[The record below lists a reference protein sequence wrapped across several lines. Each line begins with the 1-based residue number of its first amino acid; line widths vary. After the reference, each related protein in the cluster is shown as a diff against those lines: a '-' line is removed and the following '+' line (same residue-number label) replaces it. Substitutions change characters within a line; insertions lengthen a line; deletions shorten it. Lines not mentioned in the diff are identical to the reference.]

1 MTKSVL
7 VLNFYFQFSEGFLTM
22 RVAIYAR
29 VSTVDQSVERQVREL
44 RKYVQARGWKIV
56 REFCEVAGGA
66 SQKRPQRDKIL
77 AMARHRSLDAILVHA
92 LDRWGRSVQDLVLT
106 MAEIE
111 ALGVAFVV
119 PGHIDMTTPMG
130 RMLAHFLGAVAEF
143 ERELI
148 SERVRSGLA
157 NARAKGKRLGRP
169 QAIKFR
175 VDKGLSLIEQGKT
188 YQEAAFKSG
197 VSISTLVR
205 ARRSNRILPAERNDA

>member
-1 MTKSVL
+1 MTKSAL
-7 VLNFYFQFSEGFLTM
+7 VLNFNFHFLEGFLIM
-22 RVAIYAR
+22 RVATYAR
-29 VSTVDQSVERQVREL
+29 VSTADQSVERQVREL
-44 RKYVQARGWKIV
+44 RKYANARGWEIV

-66 SQKRPQRDKIL
+66 SQKRPQRDQIL
-77 AMARHRSLDAILVHA
+77 DMARRRALDAILVHT

-111 ALGVAFVV
+111 TLGVAFVV

-148 SERVRSGLA
+148 RERVRSGLA

-169 QAIKFR
+169 PAAKFQ
-175 VDKGLSLIEQGKT
+175 VDKGISLIEQGKT
-188 YQEAAFKSG
+188 YREAALESG

-205 ARRSNRILPAERNDA
+205 ARRSN

>member
-1 MTKSVL
+1 
-7 VLNFYFQFSEGFLTM
+7 M

-29 VSTVDQSVERQVREL
+29 VSTADQSVERQVREL
-44 RKYVQARGWKIV
+44 RKYAQARGWEIV

-66 SQKRPQRDKIL
+66 GQKRPQRDKIL
-77 AMARHRSLDAILVHA
+77 GMARRRALDAILVHA

-148 SERVRSGLA
+148 RERVRSGLA

-169 QAIKFR
+169 PAKKFR
-175 VDKGLSLIEQGKT
+175 IDKGLSLIEQGKT
-188 YQEAAFKSG
+188 YREAALKSG

-205 ARRSNRILPAERNDA
+205 AKRSVSVFPAERKHA

>member
-1 MTKSVL
+1 
-7 VLNFYFQFSEGFLTM
+7 M

-29 VSTVDQSVERQVREL
+29 VSTADQSVERQVREL
-44 RKYVQARGWKIV
+44 RKYAQARGWEIV

-66 SQKRPQRDKIL
+66 GQKRPQRDMIL
-77 AMARHRSLDAILVHA
+77 DMARRRALDAILVHA

-148 SERVRSGLA
+148 RERVRSGLA

-169 QAIKFR
+169 PAIRFR
-175 VDKGLSLIEQGKT
+175 VEKGLSLIEQGKT
-188 YQEAAFKSG
+188 YREAALKSG
-197 VSISTLVR
+197 VSVSTLVR
-205 ARRSNRILPAERNDA
+205 AKRSVSVLPAERKHA

>member
-1 MTKSVL
+1 
-7 VLNFYFQFSEGFLTM
+7 M

-29 VSTVDQSVERQVREL
+29 VSTADQSVERQIREL
-44 RKYVQARGWKIV
+44 RKYAQARGWEIV
-56 REFCEVAGGA
+56 REFCEVASGA
-66 SQKRPQRDKIL
+66 GQKRPQRDKIL
-77 AMARHRSLDAILVHA
+77 GMARRRTLDAILVHA

-148 SERVRSGLA
+148 RERVRSGLA

-169 QAIKFR
+169 PAKKFR
-175 VDKGLSLIEQGKT
+175 IDKGLALIEQGKT
-188 YQEAAFKSG
+188 YREAALKSG

-205 ARRSNRILPAERNDA
+205 AKRSVTA

>member
-1 MTKSVL
+1 
-7 VLNFYFQFSEGFLTM
+7 VLNFNFHFLEGFLTM
-22 RVAIYAR
+22 RVATYAR
-29 VSTVDQSVERQVREL
+29 VSTADQSVERQVREL
-44 RKYVQARGWKIV
+44 RKYAQARGWEIV

-66 SQKRPQRDKIL
+66 GQKRPQRDKIL
-77 AMARHRSLDAILVHA
+77 AMARRRALDAILVHA

-111 ALGVAFVV
+111 TLGVAFVV

-148 SERVRSGLA
+148 RERVRSGLA

-169 QAIKFR
+169 PAIKFR
-175 VDKGLSLIEQGKT
+175 VEKGLSLIEQGKT
-188 YQEAAFKSG
+188 YREAAHKSG

-205 ARRSNRILPAERNDA
+205 AKRSIPDLPAERKHA